1 MFFSDSEVADV
12 SINDESDDEP
22 LNLNFWI
29 DNNEQRHFNTMT
41 NNTHQS
47 RNSRSGRRSR
57 RFTEH
62 PYFIR
67 NNLDNSPS
75 NSRTMYYNRRV
86 RFSTNR
92 GYNDH
97 VSSINIV
104 FYVFIFKLKM

>member
-1 MFFSDSEVADV
+1 M

-22 LNLNFWI
+22 LNLNFRR
-29 DNNEQRHFNTMT
+29 NNIEQRRSVDHFTTMT
-41 NNTHQS
+41 HATQQS

-67 NNLDNSPS
+67 NNLDHNPS
-75 NSRTMYYNRRV
+75 NSRAIYRHV
-86 RFSTNR
+86 RFSSSNR

-97 VSSINIV
+97 VSLIMV
-104 FYVFIFKLKM
+104 FF